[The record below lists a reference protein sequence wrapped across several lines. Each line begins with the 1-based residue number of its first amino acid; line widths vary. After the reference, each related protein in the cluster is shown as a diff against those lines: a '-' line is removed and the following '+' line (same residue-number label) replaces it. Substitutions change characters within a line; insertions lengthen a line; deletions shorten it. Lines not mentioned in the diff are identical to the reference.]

1 MPRRVGRSQLSVR
14 RHRRKRPTKFR
25 LHKVEWVDPFPDI
38 AGTKPEK
45 MIFAELVAR
54 RIYFIYQGDW
64 PVADRAISVLAQAR
78 FFKPDFIVPEWKVI
92 FDPFSDYFHSKP
104 EAIKSDYYKSMDY
117 TGKGYEFVTSWST
130 EVEAK
135 GGSWAV
141 NQSSRI
147 LGPPIQ
153 PLQDAADIY
162 WKRVQGYR
170 LGPNVGL
177 GASSVGIVNHRRAR
191 QKSPLLRPSQGR

>member
-1 MPRRVGRSQLSVR
+1 MPRRVGRSQLSIR
-14 RHRRKRPTKFR
+14 RNRRKRPTKFR
-25 LHKVEWVDPFPDI
+25 IHKAEWIDPFPDI
-38 AGTKPEK
+38 LGTRPEK

-64 PVADRAISVLAQAR
+64 PIADRSISVLAQAR
-78 FFKPDFIVPEWKVI
+78 YFKPDFIVPEYKVI
-92 FDPFSDYFHSKP
+92 FDPFSDYFHSTP
-104 EAIKSDYYKSMDY
+104 AAIKSDYWKSVDY

-141 NQSSRI
+141 NQSKRI
-147 LGPPIQ
+147 LLPPVQ
-153 PLQDAADIY
+153 PLQDAEDIY

-177 GASSVGIVNHRRAR
+177 GATSTAAANRRRRR
-191 QKSPLLRPSQGR
+191 QLSPVLRPSQGR